1 MNKIDY
7 PEEFIEWWKTTQ
19 FYKESKKS
27 NAMVPVMWEA
37 FKEVAYNSWVA
48 GRLYEKDEMGK
59 H

>member
-48 GRLYEKDEMGK
+48 GR
-59 H
+59 